1 MAQWW
6 KRQNKEVGIQSRSAL
21 DSDYGSLLT
30 DNLFIK
36 EGSFTLLKRA
46 HLAAVLCLLC
56 FFTVA
61 AQSRNRGA
69 TSSSSAQPNV
79 IDIRQIDFRNF
90 SYTLNGRLYKL
101 IDGFYAENMA
111 AGTRWELQLV
121 DGPYYGD
128 LTGDG
133 KDEVAFV
140 LNYGAERGAQL
151 AEVRVYT
158 LRQGRAVLL
167 ATLMVKDS
175 VNCEL
180 DHYIHIEDGM
190 IRVERVD
197 GTNSRCA
204 YNEVTEYRWNG
215 NSFAPMGASRRT
227 PCRCM

>member
-1 MAQWW
+1 M
-6 KRQNKEVGIQSRSAL
+6 
-21 DSDYGSLLT
+21 
-30 DNLFIK
+30 
-36 EGSFTLLKRA
+36 KRA
-46 HLAAVLCLLC
+46 HIAAIFCLLC
-56 FFTVA
+56 SFTVI
-61 AQSRNRGA
+61 AQSRNKA
-69 TSSSSAQPNV
+69 AASTSAQPNI

-90 SYTLNGRLYKL
+90 TYALNGKSYKL
-101 IDGFYAENMA
+101 IDGFYAENIA
-111 AGTRWELQLV
+111 AGTRWELQIV

-140 LNYGAERGAQL
+140 LNHGADGGAQL
-151 AEVRVYT
+151 AEARIYT

-167 ATLMVKDS
+167 ATLPLKES

-190 IRVERVD
+190 IRVERVY
-197 GTNSRCA
+197 GTNARCA

-215 NSFAPMGASRRT
+215 NTFAPMGASRRA